1 MEQLNECLEN
11 VSGKILDYIKNEYNK
26 NNYIDIVAQN
36 DIKKIIA
43 EEITE
48 VYKDKKE
55 DIINCIQNIKD
66 YIKTMKY
73 ITEDIVDIIEPNQ
86 I

>member
-1 MEQLNECLEN
+1 M
-11 VSGKILDYIKNEYNK
+11 DYIKNEYNK

-48 VYKDKKE
+48 LYEEEKENIKD
-55 DIINCIQNIKD
+55 CIQNIND
-66 YIKTMKY
+66 YIKTIKN
-73 ITEDIVDIIEPNQ
+73 ITEDIVDII
-86 I
+86 

>member
-11 VSGKILDYIKNEYNK
+11 VSGKILDYIKNEYSK

-66 YIKTMKY
+66 YIKSIKN
-73 ITEDIVDIIEPNQ
+73 IIEDIVEIIEPNQ